1 MGWSARTVFLWKF
14 TECSQTRRKQQMCMN
29 ARVLSA
35 ARTHELIIIGNK
47 SGAPRAS
54 SFELGVS
61 GAYILIKAATSQEK
75 GNAARKGRKLRPFV
89 IGKLPCRKKLL
100 I

>member
-1 MGWSARTVFLWKF
+1 
-14 TECSQTRRKQQMCMN
+14 MN